1 MDLGLKIR
9 LVKIYPTQKTLSFFI
24 APSMVLNK
32 LEIQST
38 KLCSFFSFSIN
49 LCHVEGK
56 KFLGWLKYVGWNKY
70 FVLKYSS
77 RDEIVFFYIRR
88 DHQFQWYPSTYLLH
102 CLRKLLNHLQEE
114 QDKFNLKKNCLFVKC
129 YIFTLR
135 EFSRWSSINLS
146 GKKRWKSY
154 FIINFIVIS
163 EFTHYLS
170 LEKQRYNVCAEEW
183 FFFEN

>member
-1 MDLGLKIR
+1 MEVGHD
-9 LVKIYPTQKTLSFFI
+9 
-24 APSMVLNK
+24 
-32 LEIQST
+32 
-38 KLCSFFSFSIN
+38 FSIKIIV
-49 LCHVEGK
+49 LILQTWSCWGK
-56 KFLGWLKYVGWNKY
+56 IKNQAPDFVKGKETHFILKFLSW
-70 FVLKYSS
+70 
-77 RDEIVFFYIRR
+77 RDCFLYIRR